1 MFSRFQ
7 WSLFIGTIRWSIGCF
22 WKKTIQYTMLN
33 IELVSG
39 RSGSHSQVDRLWN
52 QMDQDSWIRN
62 QEFTL
67 DQKWTRQPE
76 IRWWPF
82 EDRFKPLKRVTIWS
96 KKLVWKHR
104 QRKDWSGSSGSL
116 VVGGASC
123 DTTWPR
129 RKIDFEQIVFVKY
142 AIQKSKLWINSES
155 EFLIERIQPLCNSF
169 MHLDEGSP
177 SGTLDQPNHYS
188 IRRSTWN
195 RVTSNS
201 YFDALNHGFEVVGCP
216 NYEF

>member
-129 RKIDFEQIVFVKY
+129 RKIDQNRTNSICQIRY
-142 AIQKSKLWINSES
+142 SEIQTLNQFWI
-155 EFLIERIQPLCNSF
+155 RISDRKDSAF
-169 MHLDEGSP
+169 M
-177 SGTLDQPNHYS
+177 
-188 IRRSTWN
+188 
-195 RVTSNS
+195 
-201 YFDALNHGFEVVGCP
+201 
-216 NYEF
+216 